1 MRTLSVGVLSC
12 FCNILDNVKS
22 HIVKTTIKIL
32 SQTPIMNLSL
42 HFLCLAL
49 STCLSKL
56 SSLKCVD
63 SVTNAVICK
72 LHPTGY
78 KMNAVRRA
86 HCILIA
92 EPLKVFQP
100 CSPKTVCRLFGWW
113 INIHH
118 MIAITSTIICNFRCF
133 TK

>member
-1 MRTLSVGVLSC
+1 MRALSVGVLSG

-78 KMNAVRRA
+78 KMNAVLTLHFDSGATQSLSTMLSENCMPPFRLVDQ
-86 HCILIA
+86 H
-92 EPLKVFQP
+92 
-100 CSPKTVCRLFGWW
+100 SPHDRYHQHNYL
-113 INIHH
+113 
-118 MIAITSTIICNFRCF
+118 
-133 TK
+133 